1 MVADEE
7 TTRDIVG
14 EWVLNHQYFRIHE
27 VSREVRPNGQ
37 PGYEADFFI
46 AGDRGTKR
54 YSCVWLDN
62 TGSNSPESFANAKRR
77 DDEISFASKDKG
89 ELSVLTMAYNAQSDS
104 WDWRLDSV
112 EHGALEPFARV
123 KLTKRY

>member
-46 AGDRGTKR
+46 A
-54 YSCVWLDN
+54 
-62 TGSNSPESFANAKRR
+62 
-77 DDEISFASKDKG
+77 
-89 ELSVLTMAYNAQSDS
+89 
-104 WDWRLDSV
+104 
-112 EHGALEPFARV
+112 
-123 KLTKRY
+123 